1 MNVPSFRTL
10 AAEPCA
16 VFDEIGLALTAE
28 FRPTDSASA
37 FARLDDLAGA
47 LAEQLCGD
55 SRRDVLAC
63 RDVLDRAAGFRTTQ
77 RFAPDCLMLDAVLEQ
92 ATGHP
97 LILAIIYAEV
107 GRRAGVDLRP
117 VGAGSAYLVAHIGP
131 DEVVMLDPHE
141 RGRMVSAEA
150 APGRLRWLCAHEV
163 GFALLGELVD
173 AYTMAGDLT
182 RARHAATLRLSLPLS
197 GSMRAR
203 VEREIRSLDARLN

>member
-1 MNVPSFRTL
+1 MIRSFRTL
-10 AAEPCA
+10 AAEPCT

-28 FRPTDSASA
+28 FRPVDSELALS
-37 FARLDDLAGA
+37 RLDDLAGD

-63 RDVLDRAAGFRTTQ
+63 RDLIDRAAGFRTTQ
-77 RFAPDCLMLDAVLEQ
+77 RFSPDCLMLDSALDQ

-107 GRRAGVDLRP
+107 GRRAGIDLRP
-117 VGAGSAYLVAHIGP
+117 IGAGSAYLVAHIGP
-131 DEVVMLDPHE
+131 DEVMMLDPHE
-141 RGRMVSAEA
+141 RGRVVAADA

-182 RARHAATLRLSLPLS
+182 RARNAATLRLSLPL
-197 GSMRAR
+197 GGPMRTR